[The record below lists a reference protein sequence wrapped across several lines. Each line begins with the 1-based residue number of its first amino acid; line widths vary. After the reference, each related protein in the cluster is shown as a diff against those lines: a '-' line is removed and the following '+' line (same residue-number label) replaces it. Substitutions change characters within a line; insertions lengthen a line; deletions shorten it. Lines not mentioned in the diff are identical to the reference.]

1 MRSMKR
7 RQFGAMLATATFSI
21 GGVSSAAADAS
32 AQETEP
38 LQIEDVSVDL
48 GEATASVGRATFRY
62 QNGTMRLQ
70 LNDWSMET
78 GSKSL
83 SIARAR
89 VDVSD
94 VSAET
99 YATVRAAMVEAYEGQ
114 SLSPLLSALAEADVD
129 PESGIQVTLGPVR
142 TDGTLLANK
151 VVATGT
157 VGNVVPS
164 GTRDLLTGGASL
176 SALASLGASKWSEL
190 SIKRRNA
197 TLTANDVTMQLDGT
211 TFAISSPSGT
221 AKVSSRT
228 FEFSDLTLNIMPP
241 ETIPAPHVQFLSQ
254 VRQLGADGNLTLSAI
269 KSAAADAGVTVANTL
284 DAIRSAMYELSFG
297 QVTENGEEIASNFQT
312 SGTVA
317 ELMQTVRKQAGMD
330 QQTGDQQDDQQDD
343 DQQDDDQAQDGQ
355 LSKVA
360 VVSSPNTDEQMNYV
374 FEVTGDLENLEPN
387 EDGGAAVDLISETDG
402 RVRVE
407 GTVGE
412 GDDRFA
418 FSGDLI
424 EVDVPD
430 AVQIETSER

>member
-1 MRSMKR
+1 MKR
-7 RQFGAMLATATFSI
+7 RQFGAMLATATFSL
-21 GGVSSAAADAS
+21 GGVSSVAADAS

-83 SIARAR
+83 SIARTR

-129 PESGIQVTLGPVR
+129 PASGLQVTLGPVR
-142 TDGTLLANK
+142 SDGSLLANK

-157 VGNVVPS
+157 VGSVVPS
-164 GTRDLLTGGASL
+164 GTRDLLAGGASL
-176 SALASLGASKWSEL
+176 SALASLGASEWSEL
-190 SIKRRNA
+190 TIKRRNA
-197 TLTANDVTMQLDGT
+197 TLTASDVTMQLEGT

-221 AKVSSRT
+221 AKVSGRT
-228 FEFSDLTLNIMPP
+228 FEFSDLMLNIMPP
-241 ETIPAPHVQFLSQ
+241 ETIPAPHIEFLSQ
-254 VRQLGADGNLTLSAI
+254 VRQLGAEGNLTLSAI
-269 KSAAADAGVTVANTL
+269 KSAAADAGVTAANTL
-284 DAIRSAMYELSFG
+284 EALRSAQFELSFAE
-297 QVTENGEEIASNFQT
+297 VTEGGEAVVSDFQT
-312 SGTVA
+312 SGTLA
-317 ELMQTVRKQAGMD
+317 ELMQAVRQRTGMES
-330 QQTGDQQDDQQDD
+330 QQDQAED
-343 DQQDDDQAQDGQ
+343 DQAEDDQAQDGQ
-355 LSKVA
+355 LTKQA
-360 VVSSPNTDEQMNYV
+360 IVSSPNTDQQMNYV
-374 FEVTGDLENLEPN
+374 FEVTGDLEELEPN
-387 EDGGAAVDLISETDG
+387 EDGGAAVDQVSRTGD

-424 EVDVPD
+424 EVEVPSG
-430 AVQIETSER
+430 VQIEVTQR